1 MRAAENVTI
10 LSPPTFENG
19 WRCTRNGC
27 PGDRGRISDWLFT
40 STGRQFTFSFCV
52 FLGVLKLFVRTR
64 GHLTDCTDEQAGK
77 SPHCPQIS
85 RYAFSCSMHHIC
97 SVDMH
102 TLYTWHETLSQRWNN
117 VDQSQDVKSTL
128 IQGWLGFIGPDG
140 NTYSKVAVL

>member
-1 MRAAENVTI
+1 MWAVENAII
-10 LSPPTFENG
+10 LSLPTFENG

-27 PGDRGRISDWLFT
+27 PGDRGRISDWPFT
-40 STGRQFTFSFCV
+40 SMGRHFTFSFCM

-64 GHLTDCTDEQAGK
+64 GHLTDCTNEQAGK

-102 TLYTWHETLSQRWNN
+102 KWHETLRQPRNN
-117 VDQSQDVKSTL
+117 VYSSQDVESTL
-128 IQGWLGFIGPDG
+128 IQGWLGFICPDG
-140 NTYSKVAVL
+140 NKYSKVAML